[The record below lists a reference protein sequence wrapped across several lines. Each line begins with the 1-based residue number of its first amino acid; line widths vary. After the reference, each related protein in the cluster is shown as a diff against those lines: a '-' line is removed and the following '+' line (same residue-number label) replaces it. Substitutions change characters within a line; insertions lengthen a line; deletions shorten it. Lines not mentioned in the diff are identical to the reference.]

1 VEVGA
6 AFVPIKALTLNLTG
20 YFGKEPSFDAP
31 RSFLDFVGAY
41 SITDAL
47 TVALSY
53 DWGKQE
59 QVAGADLKWDG
70 VAAYVNY
77 AINTQWRVSLRGEY
91 VDDKDGFI
99 TGTPQKL
106 KEGTLTF
113 GYAPLKNFELRLEA
127 RYDSSD
133 QSTFLKSISGGGENL
148 AYSDNQTEIAIQGL
162 YKF

>member
-1 VEVGA
+1 M
-6 AFVPIKALTLNLTG
+6 
-20 YFGKEPSFDAP
+20 
-31 RSFLDFVGAY
+31 
-41 SITDAL
+41 
-47 TVALSY
+47 SY

-77 AINTQWRVSLRGEY
+77 AINGQWRVSLRGEY

-127 RYDSSD
+127 RYDD
-133 QSTFLKSISGGGENL
+133 LRPVDLPEVDPRRWRRPRLRRQPDRACRPGAVQVL
-148 AYSDNQTEIAIQGL
+148 AAGRSEGCT
-162 YKF
+162 KT